1 MIQLENVTKT
11 YPEGVQ
17 AVCNLSLRVDAGET
31 LVLVGTSGSGKT
43 TALKMINRLI
53 DPSSG
58 RICVEGRDIRLWDP
72 IELRRRIGYVIQSV
86 GLFPHMTVAD
96 NVSLVP
102 RLLGAEQE
110 GDADQ
115 GCRGAGDGGA
125 GG

>member
-86 GLFPHMTVAD
+86 GLFPHD
-96 NVSLVP
+96 GGGQ
-102 RLLGAEQE
+102 RLSCARAPWSEQE

-115 GCRGAGDGGA
+115 GCRGTCDGGV